1 MNILLVRTSAMG
13 DIVHALPVLAAL
25 RKHYP
30 EAKIGWVV
38 EAVFAPLLANH
49 PDLDA
54 LIEVHTRTW
63 RHQPMR
69 NAWAGLRSALATLR
83 AFGADIAIDLMG
95 NHKGALLARLSGA
108 KRVLGAMRRDR
119 REPSS
124 ALWIK
129 EQVAVAGVHAID
141 RVHSLLAPLGIVGP
155 PIDLGGARL
164 LPDAQPC
171 RQDDAPYAV
180 IQPGAGWGNKQYP
193 AAWWGTVA
201 RQLADQ
207 TGWDVRVPIA
217 PGEEELVATV
227 AASSEGSAHSVDAR
241 AFRDLVA
248 LLRGARLV
256 LGGDTG
262 PIHLAHALGVPVLS
276 VMGPTDP
283 ARHGPYGSPQSTL
296 WQQLS
301 CSFCYK
307 RISGT
312 RACLLAIP
320 PERVARAAIASI
332 R

>member
-25 RKHYP
+25 RKHEP
-30 EAKIGWVV
+30 DAKIGWVV
-38 EAVFAPLLANH
+38 ESVFAPLLADH
-49 PDLDA
+49 PDLDTV
-54 LIEVHTRTW
+54 IEVRTRTW
-63 RHQPMR
+63 RRQSLPA
-69 NAWAGLRSALATLR
+69 AWAGLRAALATIR
-83 AFGADIAIDLMG
+83 AFEADIAIDLMG

-108 KRVLGAMRRDR
+108 KRVLGAKRQDR

-124 ALWIK
+124 SVWINDPVAL
-129 EQVAVAGVHAID
+129 AGVHAID
-141 RVHSLLAPLGIVGP
+141 RVLSLLAPLGITGP
-155 PIDLGGARL
+155 PIDLGGRRL
-164 LPDAQPC
+164 LPDAQP
-171 RQDDAPYAV
+171 DPGDTSPYAV
-180 IQPGAGWGNKQYP
+180 IQAGAGWGNKQYP

-201 RQLADQ
+201 RQIADQ
-207 TGWDVRVPIA
+207 TGWSIRVPIA
-217 PGEEELVATV
+217 PGEEELVETV
-227 AASSEGSAHSVDAR
+227 AASSEGRAQTVDAR

-248 LLRGARLV
+248 LLRGAKLV

-276 VMGPTDP
+276 VMGPTEP
-283 ARHGPYGSPQSTL
+283 ARHGPYGSPQNAL
-296 WQQLS
+296 WHQLS

-320 PERVARAAIASI
+320 PERVAQAGMASI